1 MTGLTMEDLAVGE
14 VAEATY
20 VVTAETIREF
30 VRASG
35 DDNPL
40 HSDPAFAAGTR
51 FGRVIA
57 PGMLTGSFVSSVI
70 GTRLPGPGTIYL
82 SQDFRFLRPVYV
94 GDRVTARVEVIE
106 RLPERRR
113 LRLRTTCRNEDGD
126 LLLEGEAWVLPSP
139 TRIEYAE
146 RRSVPFGSP
155 TLALAPAALAVQVMS
170 WWVTSGIALAAQA
183 MRMNPYSMAAAPPGP
198 DADPIRP

>member
-1 MTGLTMEDLAVGE
+1 
-14 VAEATY
+14 
-20 VVTAETIREF
+20 
-30 VRASG
+30 
-35 DDNPL
+35 
-40 HSDPAFAAGTR
+40 
-51 FGRVIA
+51 
-57 PGMLTGSFVSSVI
+57 MLTGSFVSSVI

-113 LRLRTTCRNEDGD
+113 LRLRTTCQNQDGD

-146 RRSVPFGSP
+146 RRSGPFGSP

-170 WWVTSGIALAAQA
+170 WWVTSGVALAAQA
-183 MRMNPYSMAAAPPGP
+183 MRMSPWSMAAAPPRP